1 MADLDPTRTLG
12 LTPNPAE
19 IDKYFVESLGYERY
33 VVGRSFL
40 GQDLIAYGRRI
51 SSSSGE
57 GEKGRKEGG
66 GGEGEGKGNRPAG
79 SPGVGLGIPDEG
91 RDGTRTV
98 MFQSLV
104 HGNEPLGLLA
114 LLHLAHTLSL
124 DAEVGRIGH
133 LLAPVGGGGG
143 GEGGGG
149 GGDGTG
155 AVRHLELVFFPVV
168 NVDAYELNLRHLEEH
183 GSFGCRRTNLRPV
196 CGGADPDLNASCPR
210 IAAQGVD
217 LNRNFPPDH
226 GATFAEECGPSPGSD
241 CCSAHPGWE
250 PISEPEAHALVMAA
264 TSFRPDAAMSFHS
277 RDSDAAPILL
287 YPYASPGP
295 PDRALNAADL
305 RRYREWGRTMEPG
318 PGRYSLGDPYGALGY
333 RASGTWMDWMHSE
346 RSVTAFVLESSSP
359 CGDRWCDP
367 REYGGRMRAQARTY
381 AGSGVA
387 LVGLVLGVR
396 PARHRASGMAALA
409 LAGLVLAL
417 LLRGGR
423 VHLLIRRLACTLR
436 RRMRKGDGDTGSV
449 EMQGL
454 V

>member
-1 MADLDPTRTLG
+1 MAEKEKEKGIDPPVRRG
-12 LTPNPAE
+12 
-19 IDKYFVESLGYERY
+19 
-33 VVGRSFL
+33 VGA
-40 GQDLIAYGRRI
+40 GHPRR
-51 SSSSGE
+51 GE
-57 GEKGRKEGG
+57 GRDSDRHVPEPGARQRAPGPAGAASPGPHALAGCG
-66 GGEGEGKGNRPAG
+66 GGEDRPPAG
-79 SPGVGLGIPDEG
+79 SG
-91 RDGTRTV
+91 RR
-98 MFQSLV
+98 
-104 HGNEPLGLLA
+104 
-114 LLHLAHTLSL
+114 
-124 DAEVGRIGH
+124 RRRR
-133 LLAPVGGGGG
+133 
-143 GEGGGG
+143 GG

-250 PISEPEAHALVMAA
+250 PISEPEAHALAMAA

-295 PDRALNAADL
+295 PDRALNPADL
-305 RRYREWGRTMEPG
+305 RRYREWGRSMEPG

-417 LLRGGR
+417 LLRGGEGPPPDPPAGLHPAEENAEGGR
-423 VHLLIRRLACTLR
+423 GHGKR
-436 RRMRKGDGDTGSV
+436 GDAGP
-449 EMQGL
+449 GL
-454 V
+454 GRIAMKSE